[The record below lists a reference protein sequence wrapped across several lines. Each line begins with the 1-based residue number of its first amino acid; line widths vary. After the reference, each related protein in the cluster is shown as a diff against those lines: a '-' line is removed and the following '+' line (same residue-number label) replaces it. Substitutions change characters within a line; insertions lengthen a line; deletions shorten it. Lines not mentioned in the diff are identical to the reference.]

1 MVLPRLAGTM
11 ASQNSKSLS
20 SAKLKKFLCDLAL
33 GVGKIH
39 LKYFGKVAYID
50 RKEGAGL
57 VTEADHK
64 SEKYALQKIFKNFPK
79 STIITEETGKHAGT
93 GELVWI
99 LDPLDGTTNYA
110 HGFPWFCVSIAVHEN
125 GKPRAG
131 VIYQPL
137 TKELFYAEKGR
148 GATRNGKKIT
158 VSKTTELRDA
168 LLGTGFYY
176 TTGKK
181 LAEEVEIFRKVQDKS
196 LGVRRPGS
204 AAMDL
209 AYMSCGIYDGFWERG
224 LSSWDVAAGMI
235 LIEEAG
241 GKVTDYRG
249 NPTVVDSGELVAT
262 NGILHSPILGLIRG

>member
-1 MVLPRLAGTM
+1 MRSTV
-11 ASQNSKSLS
+11 LS
-20 SAKLKKFLCDLAL
+20 STKLKKFLTELAT

-50 RKEGAGL
+50 KKVGAGL
-57 VTEADHK
+57 VTEADHA
-64 SEKYALQKIFKNFPK
+64 SENYALQKIFKNFPQ
-79 STIITEETGKHAGT
+79 STIITEETGKHERSN
-93 GELVWI
+93 ELCWI

-110 HGFPWFCVSIAVHEN
+110 HGFPWFCVSIALYEQ

-131 VIYQPL
+131 VIYQPVSR
-137 TKELFYAEKGR
+137 ELFYAETGK
-148 GATRNGKKIT
+148 GATVNGKRIS
-158 VSKTTELRDA
+158 VSKIDVVEDA

-176 TTGKK
+176 TTGLRLK
-181 LAEEVEIFRKVQDKS
+181 EEVEIFRKVQDKA

-209 AYMSCGIYDGFWERG
+209 AFVACGRYEGFWERG

-241 GKVTDYRG
+241 GKLSDYRG
-249 NPTVVDSGELVAT
+249 RPITMDSAEVVAT
-262 NGILHSPILGLIRG
+262 NGRVHSSILELIRG

>member
-1 MVLPRLAGTM
+1 MKKIPSAIP
-11 ASQNSKSLS
+11 SNIPSKQ
-20 SAKLKKFLCDLAL
+20 LKKFMTDLAL

-39 LKYFGKVAYID
+39 MKYFGRVKHID

-64 SEKYALQKIFKNFPK
+64 SENYALQKILKIFPE
-79 STIITEETGKHAGT
+79 STIITEETGVHQRGK
-93 GELVWI
+93 ELVWI

-110 HGFPWFCVSIAVHEN
+110 HGFPWFCVSIALHEH

-131 VIYQPL
+131 VIYNPVA
-137 TKELFYAEKGR
+137 KEFFYAEVGKG
-148 GATRNGKKIT
+148 ASLNGKKIR
-158 VSKTTELRDA
+158 VSQIGAIRDA

-176 TTGKK
+176 TTGSK
-181 LAEEVEIFRKVQDKS
+181 LAEEVEIFRKVQDKA

-209 AYMSCGIYDGFWERG
+209 AYVACGRYDGFWERG

-241 GKVTDYRG
+241 GRVSDYQG
-249 NPTVVDSGELVAT
+249 KDTGVHDGQIVAT
-262 NGILHSPILGLIRG
+262 NGTIHSVILDLIRG